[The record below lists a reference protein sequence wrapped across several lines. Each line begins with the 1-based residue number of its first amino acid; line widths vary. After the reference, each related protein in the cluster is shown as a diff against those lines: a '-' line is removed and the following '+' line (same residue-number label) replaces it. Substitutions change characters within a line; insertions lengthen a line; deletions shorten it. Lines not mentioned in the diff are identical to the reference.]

1 VDITLQKTLG
11 WGYWGLAKIYGWVAS
26 GHEESYENNIYL
38 KDSTHNFCSI
48 LSEPAIFLVVM
59 MIFHKK
65 LASSYE

>member
-1 VDITLQKTLG
+1 MAGGK
-11 WGYWGLAKIYGWVAS
+11 WA
-26 GHEESYENNIYL
+26 EESYENNIYL

-65 LASSYE
+65 LASSYGNPCCPGTHSLG